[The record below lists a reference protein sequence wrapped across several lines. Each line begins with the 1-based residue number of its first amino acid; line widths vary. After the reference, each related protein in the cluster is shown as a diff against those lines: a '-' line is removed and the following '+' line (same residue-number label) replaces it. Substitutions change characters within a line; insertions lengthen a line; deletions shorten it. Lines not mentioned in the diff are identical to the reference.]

1 MQPSFSAPP
10 LATPL
15 AAAGGAASAYG
26 AVIRHTEDPRDIE
39 YRVFEQIT
47 SALEAAALVEAHFTA
62 RIQAVHR
69 NRELWQTL
77 ASDLA
82 DAQNAL
88 PDETRAGLLSLAIW
102 VTRETDRVMHHG
114 ASLDDLIDINRSIMQ
129 GLRPGP
135 QESA

>member
-1 MQPSFSAPP
+1 MHSSFSA
-10 LATPL
+10 APL
-15 AAAGGAASAYG
+15 AAPLAASNGAVSAYG
-26 AVIRHTEDPRDIE
+26 SVIRHTEDPRDIE
-39 YRVFEQIT
+39 FRVFEQIT
-47 SALEAAALVEAHFTA
+47 SALEAAAPAEAHFTA

-77 ASDLA
+77 AGDLA
-82 DAQNAL
+82 DAENAL

-114 ASLDDLIDINRSIMQ
+114 APLDDLIEINRSIMQ

-135 QESA
+135 REST